1 MKKNITHIYMSKV
14 SNNKYLDCPARMSDG
29 RSFTDY
35 RSATYTDDMIRYSN
49 NLMTSFEFRQFL
61 TNNADQ
67 IMEINNKKMEERMGC
82 TDCNA
87 PTMPFERT
95 CVYNTE
101 SVKCHNDGKNGVGL
115 RNVVEQVE
123 NFIGGFEPKEY
134 FLLQQEEEEQ
144 RRRPVLR
151 RQQQQE
157 EEERNRRRPL
167 LRRQQQEEENMLR
180 PMPDITEGFAN
191 RKSPNYNKTPYL

>member
-1 MKKNITHIYMSKV
+1 MSKV

-95 CVYNTE
+95 CVYNSA

-123 NFIGGFEPKEY
+123 NFVGGFEPTEY
-134 FLLQQEEEEQ
+134 FLLQPQEEEQ
-144 RRRPVLR
+144 RRRR
-151 RQQQQE
+151 RPRRLQQE
-157 EEERNRRRPL
+157 EED
-167 LRRQQQEEENMLR
+167 NMLR
-180 PMPDITEGFAN
+180 PVPVMTEGFSN
-191 RKSPNYNKTPYL
+191 RKQKSNKGPPNYNGTPYL

>member
-1 MKKNITHIYMSKV
+1 MSKV

-95 CVYNTE
+95 CVYNSA

-123 NFIGGFEPKEY
+123 NFVGGYESTEY
-134 FLLQQEEEEQ
+134 FLLQPQEEEQRRRPRPRRLQQEEEEQ
-144 RRRPVLR
+144 RRPRPR
-151 RQQQQE
+151 RPQQE
-157 EEERNRRRPL
+157 EEQRRPPPI
-167 LRRQQQEEENMLR
+167 RSQQEEEQRR
-180 PMPDITEGFAN
+180 PLPPRPRITEDF
-191 RKSPNYNKTPYL
+191 

>member
-1 MKKNITHIYMSKV
+1 MSKV

-61 TNNADQ
+61 TNNADK
-67 IMEINNKKMEERMGC
+67 IMEINNKKMDERMSC

-95 CVYNTE
+95 CVYNSS

-123 NFIGGFEPKEY
+123 NFVGGYESTEY
-134 FLLQQEEEEQ
+134 FLLQPQEEEQRRRPRPRRLQQEEEEQ
-144 RRRPVLR
+144 RRPRPR
-151 RQQQQE
+151 RPQQE
-157 EEERNRRRPL
+157 EEQRRPPPI
-167 LRRQQQEEENMLR
+167 RSQQEEEQRR
-180 PMPDITEGFAN
+180 PLPPRPRITEDF
-191 RKSPNYNKTPYL
+191 

>member
-35 RSATYTDDMIRYSN
+35 RSSTYTDDMIRYSN

-67 IMEINNKKMEERMGC
+67 IMEINNKKMDERMSC

-95 CVYNTE
+95 CVYNNA

-123 NFIGGFEPKEY
+123 NFIEGFEPTEY

-144 RRRPVLR
+144 RRRPFPR
-151 RQQQQE
+151 RLQQE
-157 EEERNRRRPL
+157 EEEEKNRRRPF

-180 PMPDITEGFAN
+180 PMPGMTEGFAN
-191 RKSPNYNKTPYL
+191 KRPYL